1 MNKQE
6 PATLAR
12 QIATAHGLPPALVC
26 AVCEQESDW
35 DTWATRYEPGFLS
48 RYVAPLFTNNK
59 IDATE
64 AHCRAIS
71 WGLMQVMGQ
80 TAREHGFQGRFL
92 SALCDPQVGLAIG
105 CAVLA
110 HKLAATS
117 DVRSA
122 LLLWN
127 GGADPDYPAQVMNRI
142 PHYAAPA
149 KRNAPSPDH
158 DTGIVRREHVQSSAV
173 DTSGEMK

>member
-1 MNKQE
+1 MTMQE
-6 PATLAR
+6 LVTLAK
-12 QIATAHGLPPALVC
+12 QIATAHALPPELIC

-35 DTWATRYEPGFLS
+35 DIWATRYEPGFLS

-64 AHCRAIS
+64 AHCRAMS

-80 TAREHGFQGRFL
+80 TAREHGFRGRFL
-92 SALCDPQVGLAIG
+92 AGLCDPEAGLSIG

-110 HKLAATS
+110 HKLAAAA
-117 DVRSA
+117 DVHSA

-127 GGADPDYPAQVMNRI
+127 GGANPDYPAQVLNRMR
-142 PHYAAPA
+142 HYTAAA
-149 KRNAPSPDH
+149 QSDVPSPDRN
-158 DTGIVRREHVQSSAV
+158 GEAV
-173 DTSGEMK
+173 VAA

>member
-1 MNKQE
+1 MTKQDLVN
-6 PATLAR
+6 LAQ
-12 QIATAHGLPPALVC
+12 QIAATYALAPELVC

-64 AHCRAIS
+64 AHCRAMS
-71 WGLMQVMGQ
+71 WGPMQVMGQ

-92 SALCDPQVGLAIG
+92 SALCDPEVGLAIG

-110 HKLAATS
+110 HKLVAAS

-127 GGADPDYPAQVMNRI
+127 GGADPEYPTQVLNRMH
-142 PHYAAPA
+142 HYAVPA
-149 KRNAPSPDH
+149 
-158 DTGIVRREHVQSSAV
+158 T
-173 DTSGEMK
+173 

>member
-1 MNKQE
+1 MNKQQL
-6 PATLAR
+6 ATLAQ
-12 QIATAHGLPPALVC
+12 QIAAAHALPPELVC

-64 AHCRAIS
+64 AHCRAMS
-71 WGLMQVMGQ
+71 WGRMQVMGQ
-80 TAREHGFQGRFL
+80 TAREHGFHGRFL
-92 SALCDPQVGLAIG
+92 SALCDPEAGLSVG
-105 CAVLA
+105 CAVLSR
-110 HKLAATS
+110 KLAAAG

-127 GGADPDYPAQVMNRI
+127 GGGDPDYAAQVMNRM
-142 PHYAAPA
+142 PHYAARA
-149 KRNAPSPDH
+149 KNNVPSPDH
-158 DTGIVRREHVQSSAV
+158 NAEA
-173 DTSGEMK
+173 TST

>member
-1 MNKQE
+1 MTKQE
-6 PATLAR
+6 LVSLAQ
-12 QIATAHGLPPALVC
+12 QIAATHALQPELVC
-26 AVCEQESDW
+26 AVCEQESNW

-64 AHCRAIS
+64 AHCRAMS

-80 TAREHGFQGRFL
+80 TAREHGFRGRFL
-92 SALCDPQVGLAIG
+92 SALCDPEAGLAIG

-110 HKLAATS
+110 HRLATAA
-117 DVRSA
+117 DAPSA

-127 GGADPDYPAQVMNRI
+127 GGADSEYPAQVLNRMA
-142 PHYAAPA
+142 HYTVPA
-149 KRNAPSPDH
+149 QSDSPAQ
-158 DTGIVRREHVQSSAV
+158 VRGAKPVSA
-173 DTSGEMK
+173 

>member
-1 MNKQE
+1 MTKQE
-6 PATLAR
+6 LANLAQ
-12 QIATAHGLPPALVC
+12 QIATTYSLSPELVC

-80 TAREHGFQGRFL
+80 TAREHGFHGRFL
-92 SALCDPQVGLAIG
+92 SALCDPETGLAIG

-110 HKLAATS
+110 HKLSAAS

-127 GGADPDYPAQVMNRI
+127 GGADPEYPTQVLNRMQ
-142 PHYAAPA
+142 HYAAAAKTDLPA
-149 KRNAPSPDH
+149 PDR
-158 DTGIVRREHVQSSAV
+158 DTKPISA
-173 DTSGEMK
+173 